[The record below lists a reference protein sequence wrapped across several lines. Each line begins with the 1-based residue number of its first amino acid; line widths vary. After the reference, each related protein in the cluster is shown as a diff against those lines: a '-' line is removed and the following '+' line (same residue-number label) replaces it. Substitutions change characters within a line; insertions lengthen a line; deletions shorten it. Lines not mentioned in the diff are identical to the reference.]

1 MTNETKLKG
10 SLVLTIL
17 VLLWSIVMWSN
28 NIITI
33 KIQEKTIDSLQVLN
47 DSLNVELFP
56 AEVELNRY
64 RIAYDIFLKRNPE
77 AAKQYD
83 EIISGETE

>member
-64 RIAYDIFLKRNPE
+64 RIAYDIFLERNPE